1 MNIIVMKHA
10 NIFNI
15 KIIYLMHL
23 CVSNVKNN
31 FMEIVYYR
39 LKIQHVLDKINV
51 IQIVHQV

>member
-31 FMEIVYYR
+31 FMEIVYYK